1 MSWSHDKFRGI
12 QLDAGVVAAD
22 VRDQEGRTK
31 RVKASS
37 ARNVNQ
43 ARGLRVRIFL
53 VENGIIIA
61 FILLVVALAFSSEFF
76 LTGPNIR
83 NVLRQ
88 ASINGLLAIGM
99 TFVILTAG
107 IDLSVG
113 SVLAFGGMIAAIFA
127 SSSLGEQ
134 YPLYV
139 ALPMGLAAGTMLGMV
154 NGSLVAFFRVPPFV
168 VTLGMLSIARGLT
181 LISSDGMPVSRLSP
195 EYIYVGQGMLAG
207 VPVPVLIFFGVLGL
221 AWLLL
226 YQTPFGRYVYAVGGN
241 EEAARISGVNTR
253 MVKFTVYAISGCLA
267 ALGGIILSART
278 TAGLPQAGVAYELD
292 AIAAVVIGGTSLAG
306 GQGRL
311 FGTLIGVL
319 IIAVVNNGLDL
330 LGVSAYYQLT
340 FKGAIIVAAVL
351 LDSMRQR

>member
-1 MSWSHDKFRGI
+1 MSK
-12 QLDAGVVAAD
+12 
-22 VRDQEGRTK
+22 
-31 RVKASS
+31 
-37 ARNVNQ
+37 
-43 ARGLRVRIFL
+43 ARGLRLRIFL
-53 VENGIIIA
+53 IDNGIIIA
-61 FILLVVALAFSSEFF
+61 FLLLVAALALSSEHF
-76 LTGPNIR
+76 LTTPNIR

-88 ASINGLLAIGM
+88 TSINGLLAIGM

-134 YPLYV
+134 FPLYV
-139 ALPMGLAAGTMLGMV
+139 ALPMGMLAGMALGMV

-181 LISSDGMPVSRLSP
+181 LIASNGMPVSRLSP
-195 EYIYVGQGMLAG
+195 EYIAIGQGMVFG
-207 VPVPVLIFFGVLGL
+207 IPVPVLIFFGVFAV
-221 AWLLL
+221 AWIVL

-253 MVKFTVYAISGCLA
+253 MVKFTVYGISGALA

-311 FGTLIGVL
+311 VGTLIGAL
-319 IIAVVNNGLDL
+319 IIGVVNNGLDL

-351 LDSMRQR
+351 LDSLRQR

>member
-1 MSWSHDKFRGI
+1 MQVTSTPGASTDRG
-12 QLDAGVVAAD
+12 
-22 VRDQEGRTK
+22 RR
-31 RVKASS
+31 
-37 ARNVNQ
+37 
-43 ARGLRVRIFL
+43 LRVFL
-53 VENGIIIA
+53 IDNGIIIA
-61 FILLVVALAFSSEFF
+61 FVLLVVALALSSEHF
-76 LTGPNIR
+76 LTSANIR

-88 ASINGLLAIGM
+88 TSINGLLAIGM
-99 TFVILTAG
+99 TFVILTGG

-139 ALPMGLAAGTMLGMV
+139 ALPLGLLAGTVLGMV

-181 LISSDGMPVSRLSP
+181 LIASNGMPVSRLSP
-195 EYIYVGQGMLAG
+195 EYITVGQGMVLG
-207 VPVPVLIFFGVLGL
+207 IPVPVLIFFGVFAI
-221 AWLLL
+221 AWIVL

-241 EEAARISGVNTR
+241 EEAARISGVNAR

-311 FGTLIGVL
+311 FGTLIGAL
-319 IIAVVNNGLDL
+319 IIGVVNNGLDL

-351 LDSMRQR
+351 LDSIRQR

>member
-1 MSWSHDKFRGI
+1 MSK
-12 QLDAGVVAAD
+12 
-22 VRDQEGRTK
+22 
-31 RVKASS
+31 
-37 ARNVNQ
+37 
-43 ARGLRVRIFL
+43 ARGLRLRIFL
-53 VENGIIIA
+53 IDNGIIIA
-61 FILLVVALAFSSEFF
+61 FLLLVAALALSSEHF
-76 LTGPNIR
+76 LTTPNIR

-88 ASINGLLAIGM
+88 TSINGLLAIGM

-134 YPLYV
+134 FPLYV
-139 ALPMGLAAGTMLGMV
+139 ALPMGMLAGMALGVV

-181 LISSDGMPVSRLSP
+181 LIASNGMPVSRLSP
-195 EYIYVGQGMLAG
+195 EYIAVGQGMVFGIPVPILIFAG
-207 VPVPVLIFFGVLGL
+207 VFVI
-221 AWLLL
+221 AWIVL

-253 MVKFTVYAISGCLA
+253 MVKFTVYGISGALA

-311 FGTLIGVL
+311 VGTLIGAL
-319 IIAVVNNGLDL
+319 IIGVVNNGLDL

-351 LDSMRQR
+351 LDSLRQR